1 MSAPEAQGRR
11 FSLFQSLRPL
21 SQKRVIRDSLA
32 GFQLAAMNIPQAL
45 GYTKIAG
52 TPVVTGFYTLLLP
65 LVAFAAFGSS
75 RYLVVSADSATAAI
89 LSGGLA
95 GLAPLGSARYVELAS
110 LTALLTAVFLLLA
123 RLLKLGFLADFLSQT
138 VLVGFLTGVG
148 FQVGIAVLGEM
159 VGIEITSHRT
169 VLQLL
174 DLSRNIRQVH
184 WPTLQVSVVIV
195 STIFLLSRIN
205 RKIPAPLIAVVG
217 AIAASAMW
225 NFAGHGIAIVGPV
238 AGGLPH
244 MAFPH
249 ASWKDLQVLLGVSG
263 SCFVMIVAQ
272 SAATARFYAARHHQ
286 QLDEND
292 DLVGLAAANAAAG
305 LSGTFV
311 VNGSPTQTAMVESSG
326 GRSQLAQIST
336 AIVVA
341 LVLLF
346 LTKPLQFLPRCVLGS
361 IVFVIAIKLIDLR
374 GMASIRR
381 ESPGEFTLALIT
393 AVVVVLVGVEQGIIL
408 AMILSLLRIVGHT
421 YRPHT
426 GVLVSEGGL
435 YWKLNP
441 PEPGAMTEPGII
453 LYRFGAP
460 LFYANAGRFAEEIR
474 TIVGLPDPAT
484 RPWLVVDAEAIT
496 DLDYTAARVV
506 LELNQELKEIG
517 VTLVFARVGPY
528 LQADFDR
535 HHISRS
541 HRCRSDFRPS
551 ARRNKRLHEAGSR
564 LPGPHLSVQG
574 EGMTRWP
581 QYPTVYEIN
590 TWVWLGE
597 LSRKLGRKID
607 LSSVP
612 PTEWDAITFSRF
624 RCSMADGRLGAKPCR
639 HCYRQP

>member
-1 MSAPEAQGRR
+1 MSATEAQGQHFR
-11 FSLFQSLRPL
+11 LFQSLRPL
-21 SQKRVIRDSLA
+21 AAKRAIRDALA

-52 TPVVTGFYTLLLP
+52 MPVVTGFYTLLLP

-75 RYLVVSADSATAAI
+75 RYLVVAADSATAAI

-95 GLAPLGSARYVELAS
+95 GLAPLGSARYVELTS

-148 FQVGIAVLGEM
+148 FQVGIAVMGEI
-159 VGIEITSHRT
+159 VGIEIASHRT
-169 VLQLL
+169 VLQVIE
-174 DLSRNIRQVH
+174 LSRNISRVH
-184 WPTLQVSVVIV
+184 WPTLEVSIVIV
-195 STIFLLSRIN
+195 SGIFLLGRIN

-217 AIAASAMW
+217 AVAASAIW
-225 NFAGHGIAIVGPV
+225 NFAGHGIAVVGRVP
-238 AGGLPH
+238 GGLPH
-244 MAFPH
+244 MGFPH
-249 ASWKDLQVLLGVSG
+249 ASWKDLEVLIGVSG
-263 SCFVMIVAQ
+263 SCFVMILAQ

-286 QLDEND
+286 TLDEDD
-292 DLVGLAAANAAAG
+292 DLVGLAAANAVAG

-346 LTKPLQFLPRCVLGS
+346 LTRPLQFLPRCALGS
-361 IVFVIAIKLIDLR
+361 IVFVIAVRLIDLR
-374 GMASIRR
+374 GLASIRR
-381 ESPGEFTLALIT
+381 ESPGEYVLALIT

-408 AMILSLLRIVGHT
+408 AMVLSLLRIVGHT

-435 YWKLNP
+435 YWKLDP
-441 PEPGAMTEPGII
+441 PEPGATTEPGLI

-474 TIVGLPDPAT
+474 TIVGLPGPAK
-484 RPWLVVDAEAIT
+484 PWFVVDAEAIT
-496 DLDYTAARVV
+496 NLDYTAARVV
-506 LELNQELKEIG
+506 RNLNQELTEIG
-517 VTLVFARVGPY
+517 VRLAFARVGPY

-535 HHISRS
+535 HQITGVIGKDRIY
-541 HRCRSDFRPS
+541 
-551 ARRNKRLHEAGSR
+551 ARLHDALDAFAKIGKA
-564 LPGPHLSVQG
+564 
-574 EGMTRWP
+574 P
-581 QYPTVYEIN
+581 Q
-590 TWVWLGE
+590 LH
-597 LSRKLGRKID
+597 S
-607 LSSVP
+607 
-612 PTEWDAITFSRF
+612 
-624 RCSMADGRLGAKPCR
+624 
-639 HCYRQP
+639 